1 MTSDQNHEQ
10 PNCVSSCFLGHAA
23 ASDEFSQIFDLGMA
37 EGKAFQGQRGIAV
50 EGQHGSRDAGFNAQ
64 LQALLEVQSELS
76 KTSDLDELCE
86 AAVALAVARLGFERL
101 GIWFCDAEPGV
112 LRGSFGVDEEGI
124 LRDERACRMQLTD
137 DEDMRRV
144 LNHEVK
150 FVLRSPVT
158 LCDANGK
165 AIGQGMHVMA
175 PLWDGE
181 DVVGIICADNRLTL
195 RKISENQC
203 RLLALFAVL
212 VGHLCSLHRRAA
224 ALQHGQEEYRQ
235 LEAEMQ
241 HAQKLESLGVLAGG
255 IAHDFNNLLV
265 AMLGNV
271 ELAQIE
277 LDSASPV
284 QRYLRDIATAATH
297 GADLCRQML
306 AYSGKGRLVQEL
318 VDLNDLAREMA
329 GLIGVAISKNTRVE
343 FRLTDMLP
351 FVEGDATQL
360 RQVVM
365 NLVTNA
371 SEALG
376 GQPGVVAIETGV
388 VDWARVDTEMIQAGE
403 NMRPGEYVYLEV
415 ADTGCGMQPDTL
427 KHIFDPFYSTKF
439 ADRGLGLAAVLGIV
453 RRHHGGL
460 RVDSVPGKGS
470 SFRVLLPPKRAV
482 VPEAATREV
491 RVEAAGSGKVLIIDD
506 EPQVRELGA
515 AMLGMAGYGVLL
527 APDGES
533 GLALLEKHVGAI
545 DVVLLDM
552 AMPAMNGRETFDRI
566 RKIDPSVPVLLCS
579 GYDPDSSTE
588 QFPGGEL
595 AGFLAKPFRMSEL
608 LSAVK
613 AAVGTQEAD

>member
-1 MTSDQNHEQ
+1 ME
-10 PNCVSSCFLGHAA
+10 
-23 ASDEFSQIFDLGMA
+23 ASRAFSQIFDLGAA
-37 EGKAFQGQRGIAV
+37 EKNASQERGCIAV
-50 EGQHGSRDAGFNAQ
+50 AEENASGDAAFSAQ
-64 LQALLEVQSELS
+64 LQTLLEIHNELS
-76 KTSDLDELCE
+76 ITPGLDELCE
-86 AAVALAVARLGFERL
+86 TAVALAVARLGFERL
-101 GIWFCDAEPGV
+101 SIWFCDAEPGV
-112 LRGSFGVDEEGI
+112 LRGSFGVDENGA
-124 LRDERACRMQLTD
+124 LRDERACRVQLTD

-144 LNHEVK
+144 LNREVK
-150 FVLRSPVT
+150 FVLRSPVN
-158 LCDANGK
+158 LRDAEGK
-165 AIGQGMHVMA
+165 TVGQGTHVMA

-181 DVVGIICADNRLTL
+181 DVVGIICADNRLTH
-195 RKISENQC
+195 REITEDQC
-203 RLLALFAVL
+203 RLLALLAVL
-212 VGHLCSLHRRAA
+212 VGHLCSLHRRSAA
-224 ALQHGQEEYRQ
+224 IRHGEEEYRQ

-271 ELAQIE
+271 ELAQVE
-277 LDSASPV
+277 LDSGSPV
-284 QRYLRDIATAATH
+284 QRYLRDIATAAAR

-329 GLIGVAISKNTRVE
+329 GLIGVAISKNTQVE

-376 GQPGVVAIETGV
+376 DQPGVVTIETGV
-388 VDWARVDTEMIQAGE
+388 VDWARIDTEVIQAGE

-415 ADTGCGMQPDTL
+415 ADTGCGMDQSTL
-427 KHIFDPFYSTKF
+427 EHIFDPFYSTKF

-460 RVDSVPGKGS
+460 RVDSAPGKGS
-470 SFRVLLPPKRAV
+470 AFRVLLPPKLAAV
-482 VPEAATREV
+482 PQSAAGEM

-506 EPQVRELGA
+506 EPQVRQLGA
-515 AMLGMAGYGVLL
+515 AMLGMAGYQALL

-533 GLALLEKHVGAI
+533 GLALFEKHAGEI
-545 DVVLLDM
+545 TVVLLDM
-552 AMPAMNGRETFDRI
+552 AMPGMDGRETFERI
-566 RKIDPSVPVLLCS
+566 RGIDPAVPVVLCS
-579 GYDPDSSTE
+579 GYGPDGSAE
-588 QFPGGEL
+588 QFPDGEL

-608 LSAVK
+608 LAAVK
-613 AAVGTQEAD
+613 AVVGAQGTD